1 MNLVDGCR
9 GTYMISQ
16 AFRRLRQE
24 NDQLEARLGIWQD
37 VILII
42 QTNKQNHNIQS
53 VTNYPQI

>member
-1 MNLVDGCR
+1 
-9 GTYMISQ
+9 MISQ